1 VIGFIFT
8 FSRPS
13 RKRCRSSSTLVPSP
27 THDSRSIAPTPADL
41 LPPRKRFRDSYSP
54 EDSREEQIE
63 VDTANVEAVADV
75 GISDGVVAHTGDG
88 VGMRV
93 KISTSD
99 VSEDDKEFE
108 AEASVVDR
116 REIVVDPL
124 AISYI
129 FESSIG

>member
-1 VIGFIFT
+1 

-88 VGMRV
+88 V
-93 KISTSD
+93 
-99 VSEDDKEFE
+99 
-108 AEASVVDR
+108 
-116 REIVVDPL
+116 
-124 AISYI
+124 
-129 FESSIG
+129 